1 MSLLFSALVS
11 TYGSVS
17 TSYCSYLVGLA
28 RAAATAPDLWIQP
41 HRIQRVVLPPSVVVG
56 EGVVLG
62 YSLVFITIMVHPGS
76 AYFWV

>member
-1 MSLLFSALVS
+1 MP
-11 TYGSVS
+11 
-17 TSYCSYLVGLA
+17 CHSYLAHWFL
-28 RAAATAPDLWIQP
+28 
-41 HRIQRVVLPPSVVVG
+41 HRIAHTLLGWHVPLLPRLIYGFSRIVFSVVLPPSVVVG